1 MNIHRHGDV
10 YLIPVKSKI
19 DGVPEKKAV
28 LAYGE
33 QTGHAH
39 VIDHPRAKLTRDAK
53 AVDLVKAELVRL
65 GIIDKDAFVTG
76 ALTVEGDEAVPLTHE
91 EHDTQHIKPGR
102 YAVIIQ
108 REYTPAKIQRVA
120 D

>member
-10 YLIPVKSKI
+10 YLIPIKTEIEGAV
-19 DGVPEKKAV
+19 EKRAV

-33 QTGHAH
+33 VTGHAH
-39 VIDHPRAKLTRDAK
+39 VIDHPHAKLTRDQSAI
-53 AVDLVKAELVRL
+53 DLAKAELVRL
-65 GIIDKDAFVTG
+65 GIIDEGAFVTA

-91 EHDTQHIKPGR
+91 EHDTQHIRPGR

-108 REYTPAKIQRVA
+108 REYQPSEIRRVA

>member
-10 YLIPVKSKI
+10 YLIPIKAKI
-19 DGVPEKKAV
+19 EGKTEKRAV

-33 QTGHAH
+33 VTGHAH
-39 VIDHPRAKLTRDAK
+39 VIDHPHAKLTRDQN
-53 AVDLVKAELVRL
+53 AVGLAKAELVRL
-65 GIIDKDAFVTG
+65 GIIDENAIVTA
-76 ALTVEGDEAVPLTHE
+76 ALTVEGDASVPLTHE
-91 EHDTQHIKPGR
+91 EHDTQHIQPGR

-108 REYTPAKIQRVA
+108 REYSPAEIRRVA